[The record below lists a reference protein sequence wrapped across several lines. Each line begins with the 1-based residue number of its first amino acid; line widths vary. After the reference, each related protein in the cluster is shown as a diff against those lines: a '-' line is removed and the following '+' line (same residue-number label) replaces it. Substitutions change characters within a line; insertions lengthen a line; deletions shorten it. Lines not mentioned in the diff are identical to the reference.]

1 MRGVLRGV
9 VAAGAFAA
17 AMTATTAAAAEGEI
31 KPWKGKA
38 TPRLA
43 SVDLAGKRV
52 DLKDFRG
59 RVVVVNFW
67 ATWCEPCRDEMPS
80 LERLKAKLAGR
91 PLEVLTVNY
100 GEFPEKIT
108 PFVVKEGIALAVLL
122 DPQKEAAKEWKV
134 GGLPM
139 TFIVDAKGRVRL
151 WVFGERDWSGADTV
165 KIIEKLLAEAPG
177 ARH

>member
-9 VAAGAFAA
+9 AAVAFAA
-17 AMTATTAAAAEGEI
+17 AATAAAAEGEI

-43 SVDLAGKRV
+43 GVDLAGKNV

-67 ATWCEPCRDEMPS
+67 ATWCEPCKDEMPS
-80 LERLKAKLAGR
+80 LERMKAKLAGR

-100 GEFPEKIT
+100 GEFPEKIA
-108 PFVVKEGIALAVLL
+108 PFVARERIALPVLL
-122 DPQKEAAKEWKV
+122 DPQKDAARDWKV
-134 GGLPM
+134 AGLPM
-139 TFIVDAKGRVRL
+139 TFIVDSKGRVRL
-151 WVFGERDWSGADTV
+151 WVFGERDWSTADTV
-165 KIIEKLLAEAPG
+165 KIVETLLAEAPR

>member
-1 MRGVLRGV
+1 M
-9 VAAGAFAA
+9 AAVAFAA
-17 AMTATTAAAAEGEI
+17 AAATAAAEGEL
-31 KPWKGKA
+31 KLWKGKS
-38 TPRLA
+38 TPPLA
-43 SVDLAGKRV
+43 RVDLAGKKV

-67 ATWCEPCRDEMPS
+67 ATWCEPCKEEMPS

-100 GEFPEKIT
+100 GEFPEKIA
-108 PFVVKEGIALAVLL
+108 PFIARERITLPVLL
-122 DPQKEAAKEWKV
+122 DTQKDSARDWKV

-151 WVFGERDWSGADTV
+151 WVFGERDWTGADTV
-165 KIIEKLLAEAPG
+165 KAIEKLLDEAPR

>member
-1 MRGVLRGV
+1 VRDVFRR
-9 VAAGAFAA
+9 VAAVAFAV
-17 AMTATTAAAAEGEI
+17 AAATANAEAEI
-31 KPWKGKA
+31 KKWTGNAIPVLSRQDLGGK
-38 TPRLA
+38 TI
-43 SVDLAGKRV
+43 

-67 ATWCEPCRDEMPS
+67 ATWCEPCKDEMPS

-100 GEFPEKIT
+100 GEFPEKIA
-108 PFVVKEGIALAVLL
+108 PFLAREKIALPVLL
-122 DPQKEAAKEWKV
+122 DTQKDAAKEWKV

-139 TFIVDAKGRVRL
+139 TFIVDAKGRLRL
-151 WVFGERDWSGADTV
+151 WVFGERDWSGAETV
-165 KIIEKLLAEAPG
+165 KIIEKLLAEAPR

>member
-1 MRGVLRGV
+1 VGRSGRLLRN
-9 VAAGAFAA
+9 VAAVAFAA
-17 AMTATTAAAAEGEI
+17 AAGAAAAEAQL

-38 TPRLA
+38 TPPL
-43 SVDLAGKRV
+43 VRV
-52 DLKDFRG
+52 DLSGNKVDLKNLRG

-67 ATWCEPCRDEMPS
+67 ATWCEPCKEEMPS
-80 LERLKAKLAGR
+80 LDRLKAKLAGR

-100 GEFPEKIT
+100 GEFPEKIA
-108 PFVVKEGIALAVLL
+108 PFIARERITLTVLL
-122 DPQKEAAKEWKV
+122 DTQKDAARDWKV

-139 TFIVDAKGRVRL
+139 TFIVDAKGRVRH

-165 KIIEKLLAEAPG
+165 KTIEKLLAEAPG